1 VAAPRVWKAR
11 PKCGIRSV
19 FYWRCFTGAVKLVEL
34 SPDSAPIHF
43 EDSVNPSLVSTTT
56 AAPQPSFVGRF
67 DVASSARHLLQSLSA
82 DSFLRMFLEQRNP
95 GLLLRTILA
104 VVLLLRLL

>member
-1 VAAPRVWKAR
+1 
-11 PKCGIRSV
+11 
-19 FYWRCFTGAVKLVEL
+19 VEL
-34 SPDSAPIHF
+34 SPDSAPTIHF

-67 DVASSARHLLQSLSA
+67 DVASSSRHLLQSLSA